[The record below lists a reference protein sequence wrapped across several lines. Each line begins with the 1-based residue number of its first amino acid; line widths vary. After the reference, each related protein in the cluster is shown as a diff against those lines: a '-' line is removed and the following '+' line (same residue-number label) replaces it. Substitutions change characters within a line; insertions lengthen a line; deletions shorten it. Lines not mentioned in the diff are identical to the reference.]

1 MKRLPVESRPSLIAT
16 GGHSRRQGERISRR
30 GVTAELDLLPTYSP
44 IGGLLVRCRRQ
55 RLPVAFAKAL
65 PVCMVERNFL
75 FGRNRRR
82 KRGGAIYATTF
93 LALMTI
99 EVKLLSIELPAVT
112 SPVQQALSQPR
123 HSCSVVDARRA
134 AARAS
139 TILASERGWAD
150 RADPAAHLCRV
161 LLVHVEKVGHR
172 RTD

>member
-1 MKRLPVESRPSLIAT
+1 MFDAEGNGYLLLSQKLYRSAWSREISF
-16 GGHSRRQGERISRR
+16 SGEI
-30 GVTAELDLLPTYSP
+30 VAE
-44 IGGLLVRCRRQ
+44 
-55 RLPVAFAKAL
+55 K
-65 PVCMVERNFL
+65 
-75 FGRNRRR
+75 
-82 KRGGAIYATTF
+82 GGAIYATTF
-93 LALMTI
+93 LDLMTI